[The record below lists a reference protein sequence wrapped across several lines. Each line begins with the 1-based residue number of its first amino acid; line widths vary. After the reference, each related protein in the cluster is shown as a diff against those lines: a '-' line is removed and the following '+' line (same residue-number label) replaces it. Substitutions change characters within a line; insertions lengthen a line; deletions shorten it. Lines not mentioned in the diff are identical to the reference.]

1 MPALF
6 LRDGFDD
13 RATIAKELVS
23 DRLYLSCWLSGYN
36 ETNMLRHFG
45 RMLSL
50 FPLSKLAKR
59 GPVVRVYA
67 LEHTEPPLF
76 EREFAPGADAKDLLE
91 SAREFMLSDCTCE
104 VDAAWD
110 LWDHDGTEWK
120 LAPVPV
126 TLISFG
132 PGFDNELE
140 DQLRIEFGL
149 DARFLPQ
156 PGIEGSLRIG
166 QSNIRSL
173 LHLVEEID
181 RVMKPE
187 RRSLWSESGANFADV
202 LRHVIG
208 TSYVN

>member
-1 MPALF
+1 VP
-6 LRDGFDD
+6 
-13 RATIAKELVS
+13 
-23 DRLYLSCWLSGYN
+23 DRLYLSSWIPGFNDS
-36 ETNMLRHFG
+36 NMLRHFG
-45 RMLSL
+45 RLLSL
-50 FPLSKLAKR
+50 FPYSKLAKR

-76 EREFAPGADAKDLLE
+76 EREFTPAADPKDLLE
-91 SAREFMLSDCTCE
+91 SVREFMQADCTCE

-126 TLISFG
+126 TLICFG
-132 PGFDNELE
+132 PQFDNELG

-149 DARFLPQ
+149 DSRFLPVR
-156 PGIEGSLRIG
+156 GVEGALRIG

-187 RRSLWSESGANFADV
+187 RRTIWSESGANFAEV
-202 LRHVIG
+202 LRGALG
-208 TSYVN
+208 TITVN

>member
-1 MPALF
+1 
-6 LRDGFDD
+6 
-13 RATIAKELVS
+13 
-23 DRLYLSCWLSGYN
+23 
-36 ETNMLRHFG
+36 MLRHFG

-76 EREFAPGADAKDLLE
+76 EREFLPGADSKDLLE
-91 SAREFMLSDCTCE
+91 SAREFMLDDCTTE

-120 LAPVPV
+120 LAPVQV
-126 TLISFG
+126 TLFCFG
-132 PGFDNELE
+132 PQFDNELG
-140 DQLRIEFGL
+140 DQLRVEFGP
-149 DARFLPQ
+149 DVRFLPT
-156 PGIEGSLRIG
+156 PGIEGALRIG

-181 RVMKPE
+181 RVLKPE
-187 RRSLWSESGANFADV
+187 RRTLWSESGANFADV
-202 LRHVIG
+202 LRGVLG
-208 TSYVN
+208 TLSVN

>member
-1 MPALF
+1 MP
-6 LRDGFDD
+6 
-13 RATIAKELVS
+13 
-23 DRLYLSCWLSGYN
+23 DRLYLSCWIPGFN
-36 ETNMLRHFG
+36 ETTMLRHFG

-50 FPLSKLAKR
+50 FPYSKLAKR

-67 LEHTEPPLF
+67 LEHIEPPIF
-76 EREFAPGADAKDLLE
+76 ERELTPTTDAKELME
-91 SAREFMLSDCTCE
+91 TIREFMHGDCACE

-126 TLISFG
+126 TLVCLG
-132 PGFDNELE
+132 PEFESELG
-140 DQLRIEFGL
+140 DQLRVEFGP
-149 DARFLPQ
+149 DVRFLPT
-156 PGIEGSLRIG
+156 PGVAGAMRIG

-187 RRSLWSESGANFADV
+187 RRSLWSESGANFAEV
-202 LRHVIG
+202 LRGVLGTIHV
-208 TSYVN
+208 N

>member
-1 MPALF
+1 
-6 LRDGFDD
+6 
-13 RATIAKELVS
+13 VS
-23 DRLYLSCWLSGYN
+23 DRLYLSCWIPGYN
-36 ETNMLRHFG
+36 QTNMLRHFG

-50 FPLSKLAKR
+50 FPFSKLAKR
-59 GPVVRVYA
+59 GPLIRVQA
-67 LEHTEPPLF
+67 LEHSEPLLF
-76 EREFAPGADAKDLLE
+76 EREFTPGADPKDILE
-91 SAREFMLSDCTCE
+91 SAREFMQDDCACE

-110 LWDHDGTEWK
+110 LWDHNGTEWK
-120 LAPVPV
+120 LAPVSV
-126 TLISFG
+126 TLVCFG
-132 PGFDNELE
+132 PHFDNELG

-156 PGIEGSLRIG
+156 PGVEGALRIG

-202 LRHVIG
+202 LRQLLG
-208 TSYVN
+208 TLNVN

>member
-1 MPALF
+1 VP
-6 LRDGFDD
+6 
-13 RATIAKELVS
+13 
-23 DRLYLSCWLSGYN
+23 DRLYLSCWIPGFN
-36 ETNMLRHFG
+36 ETTMLRHFG

-50 FPLSKLAKR
+50 FPYSKLAKR

-67 LEHTEPPLF
+67 LEHIEPPIF
-76 EREFAPGADAKDLLE
+76 ERELTPTTDAKELME
-91 SAREFMLSDCTCE
+91 TIREFMHGDCACE

-126 TLISFG
+126 TLVCLG
-132 PGFDNELE
+132 PEFESELG
-140 DQLRIEFGL
+140 DQLRVEFGP
-149 DARFLPQ
+149 DVRFLPT
-156 PGIEGSLRIG
+156 PGVAGAMRIG

-187 RRSLWSESGANFADV
+187 RRSLWSESGANFAEV
-202 LRHVIG
+202 LRGVLGTIHV
-208 TSYVN
+208 N